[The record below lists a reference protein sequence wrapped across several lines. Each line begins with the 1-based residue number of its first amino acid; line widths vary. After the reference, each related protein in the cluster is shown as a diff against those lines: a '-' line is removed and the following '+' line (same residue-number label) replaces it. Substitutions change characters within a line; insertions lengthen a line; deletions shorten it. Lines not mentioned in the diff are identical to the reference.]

1 MATERSS
8 QVAAVLPR
16 GGSAWRTLSYM
27 FHLLWINMMFFSST
41 LYKNYEPTLLSTV
54 AEEVFRT
61 SILALAIS
69 LSLCALL
76 HRQFMALAEH
86 RALDYCG
93 PFLAAAGV
101 AVMAPFLSRGDAL
114 PPGVLY
120 GSAVL
125 TGLGS
130 ALTLINV
137 GRRFV
142 GVGTTDCIVTVLW
155 ATMGSSL
162 LTCST
167 GLLPFEGCFAAVVV
181 APFAAIASLHRI
193 SEQEAARD
201 RTVQPLGERVSRRLL
216 LKFVACAFM
225 LGIVTGALGGLSPN
239 SVNSRFNGSF
249 LLTFCLASFAAS
261 AVILAVLFRRGRG
274 TIESLYRPATVLIT
288 VGFALVPLFS
298 PNTSVPYAFVSAGY
312 SLFEMLVWVILCEVA
327 SRFQFLITVGFA
339 LVPLFSPNTSV
350 PYAFVS
356 AGYSLFEMLVWVIL
370 CEVASRFQFTSVQVF
385 GFGRALV
392 VVSIA
397 VIMVIDP
404 FMDLRHNPWLL
415 TVVSSL
421 SIIAVSLLRS
431 YILTTADLVALSHRL
446 WDDGE
451 ADEAEGTKVAGAVRT
466 GEDAAQG
473 ALLRSYILT
482 TADLVALS
490 HRLWDD
496 GEADEA
502 EGTKVAGA
510 VRTGEDAA
518 QGAAPQ
524 AKIPFLKRC
533 ALIGEYYGLTKREVD
548 VFRLLAAGRNSARIQ
563 EELMISAGTVNT
575 HSHHVFQKMG
585 VHCQQEVID
594 LFEKADLDAIAK
606 DLKARGA

>member
-8 QVAAVLPR
+8 QVAAVLPH
-16 GGSAWRTLSYM
+16 GGSIWRTLSYM

-41 LYKNYEPTLLSTV
+41 LYKNYEPALLSTV

-101 AVMAPFLSRGDAL
+101 AVMAPFLSRGDVL

-167 GLLPFEGCFAAVVV
+167 GLLPFAGCFAAVVA
-181 APFAAIASLHRI
+181 APFIAIVSLHRM

-201 RTVQPLGERVSRRLL
+201 RTVQPLGEKVSRRLL

-327 SRFQFLITVGFA
+327 SRFQF
-339 LVPLFSPNTSV
+339 
-350 PYAFVS
+350 
-356 AGYSLFEMLVWVIL
+356 
-370 CEVASRFQFTSVQVF
+370 TSVQVF

-404 FMDLRHNPWLL
+404 FMDLRHNTWLL
-415 TVVSSL
+415 TAVSSL

-451 ADEAEGTKVAGAVRT
+451 VDEAEGAKAAGAGRAGKDT
-466 GEDAAQG
+466 AQ
-473 ALLRSYILT
+473 
-482 TADLVALS
+482 
-490 HRLWDD
+490 
-496 GEADEA
+496 E
-502 EGTKVAGA
+502 
-510 VRTGEDAA
+510 
-518 QGAAPQ
+518 AAPQ

-594 LFEKADLDAIAK
+594 LFEKADLDAIARE
-606 DLKARGA
+606 LGSRGA

>member
-1 MATERSS
+1 MTTGHSS
-8 QVAAVLPR
+8 RADVVLPR
-16 GGSAWRTLSYM
+16 GGSVWRTISYM

-41 LYKNYEPTLLSTV
+41 LYKNYGPTLLPTV

-61 SILALAIS
+61 SILALAVS
-69 LSLCALL
+69 LALCALL
-76 HRQFMALAEH
+76 HRHFMVLAE
-86 RALDYCG
+86 RRVLDYCG
-93 PFLAAAGV
+93 PLLAAMGV
-101 AVMAPFLSRGDAL
+101 AVMAPFLSRGEAL
-114 PPGVLY
+114 LPVVLY

-142 GVGTTDCIVTVLW
+142 CVGTTDCIVTVLW

-162 LTCST
+162 LTYGT
-167 GLLPFEGCFAAVVV
+167 GLLPFEGCFVAIVV
-181 APFAAIASLHRI
+181 APFIAIASLHHI
-193 SEQEAARD
+193 SEQEAVHD
-201 RTVQPLGERVSRRLL
+201 RTVQPLGEKVSKGLL
-216 LKFVACAFM
+216 LKFVACAFV
-225 LGIVTGALGGLSPN
+225 LGIVTGAMGGLSPN

-288 VGFALVPLFS
+288 VGFALVPLF
-298 PNTSVPYAFVSAGY
+298 G
-312 SLFEMLVWVILCEVA
+312 
-327 SRFQFLITVGFA
+327 
-339 LVPLFSPNTSV
+339 PNTSV

-385 GFGRALV
+385 GYGRALV
-392 VVSIA
+392 VVSVA
-397 VIMVIDP
+397 VVMVIDP
-404 FMDLRHNPWLL
+404 FMELRHNPWLL
-415 TVVSSL
+415 TMVSSL

-431 YILTTADLVALSHRL
+431 YILTTADLVALSRRL
-446 WDDGE
+446 WDSGTDDEAGE
-451 ADEAEGTKVAGAVRT
+451 VKADEAARAVDGGVLGSGAPRAKV
-466 GEDAAQG
+466 
-473 ALLRSYILT
+473 
-482 TADLVALS
+482 
-490 HRLWDD
+490 
-496 GEADEA
+496 
-502 EGTKVAGA
+502 
-510 VRTGEDAA
+510 
-518 QGAAPQ
+518 
-524 AKIPFLKRC
+524 PFLKRC

-606 DLKARGA
+606 ELKARGA